1 MTEQPQHAAEAHA
14 DYEDA
19 AFTSSASV
27 FWSLRVGEALQ
38 AFIFLVS
45 LPFWKPLTWFVLVAG
60 SGVWLNWY
68 ANRPAIKQLPTQERR
83 WHYRWGIWLRMG
95 FGGTAVYFLYVTG
108 DVTMQLLL
116 STSLLC
122 SAVLLTLRMA
132 GDYVR
137 VLVAVAL
144 LLLPTSI
151 RNIYEGIT
159 GNILSLLIGLGGFVV
174 TTIIVFMSR
183 VQERVL
189 IAQFEMRKRA
199 ELATDAVASLGLAK
213 SRFFAAVSHDLRQ
226 PVHAIGLYLDPLI
239 ALANRSQNEAAMRA
253 TEGIRQSWRAL
264 DGLLS
269 QVLDLTRMDSG
280 ALQADVQSIELA
292 PLVRGLVMQQ
302 SAAAERAGIRI
313 VALVP
318 EARFAAADD
327 LMLKRVLSNLIDNAI
342 KFSPTGRPIVVALRS
357 AGADWHIQVRD
368 GGIGIAPDAQDKIF
382 EEFVQLNNEA
392 RDRKRGLGLG
402 LAISKRF
409 AMLMGGDISVRS
421 KLGCGCCM
429 TLRLR
434 KAPNEWQTFQPHQ
447 SQSFLVHSPTGVP
460 TPSSFGTLQSVQ
472 HNETPYL
479 PEQDILLVEDDNL
492 VSDAMCQLL
501 QSWGQTV
508 LQVAT
513 AEAAHA
519 KSSFGSIA
527 ICDVR
532 LPDGASGIEVA
543 LMLRAKG
550 KKVILIS
557 GETDAQVRS
566 AALTHGLD
574 LMIKPVSSSRLLRT
588 LQALK

>member
-1 MTEQPQHAAEAHA
+1 MTQVPAPVEAHA
-14 DYEDA
+14 DLEDA
-19 AFTSSASV
+19 AFTTSMPV

-38 AFIFLVS
+38 AFIFLIS
-45 LPFWKPLTWFVLVAG
+45 LPLWKPLAWFILVAG

-68 ANRPAIKQLPTQERR
+68 ANRPAIKKLPTQERR

-199 ELATDAVASLGLAK
+199 ERATDAVASIGLAK

-226 PVHAIGLYLDPLI
+226 PVHAIGLYLDPLLK
-239 ALANRSQNEAAMRA
+239 LAHSSHDEAAMRA

-280 ALQADVQSIELA
+280 ALQADVQSVELA

-318 EARFAAADD
+318 EGRFAAADD
-327 LMLKRVLSNLIDNAI
+327 LMLKRVLTNLIDNAI
-342 KFSPTGRPIVVALRS
+342 KFSPSGKPIVVSLRS
-357 AGADWHIQVRD
+357 AGDDWLVQVRD
-368 GGIGIAPDAQDKIF
+368 AGIGIAPDTQDKIF

-392 RDRKRGLGLG
+392 RDRRRGLGLG
-402 LAISKRF
+402 LAICKRF
-409 AMLMGGDISVRS
+409 ALLMGGDISVRS
-421 KLGCGCCM
+421 ALGKGCCM

-434 KAPNEWQTFQPHQ
+434 KAPKEWRPFQPQQ
-447 SQSFLVHSPTGVP
+447 SQSFLVHSATGEP
-460 TPSSFGTLQSVQ
+460 TPSSFGTLRSLQN
-472 HNETPYL
+472 NEKPYL
-479 PEQDILLVEDDNL
+479 PEQDILLVEDDTL
-492 VSDAMCQLL
+492 VVNAMRELL
-501 QSWGQTV
+501 ESWGQTV
-508 LQVAT
+508 LHVET
-513 AEAAHA
+513 AQAAYDKA
-519 KSSFGSIA
+519 NFGSVA

-532 LPDGASGIEVA
+532 LPDGASGIDVA
-543 LMLRAKG
+543 LMLRAMG
-550 KKVILIS
+550 KKVLLIS
-557 GETDAQVRS
+557 GETDAGVRS
-566 AALTHGLD
+566 AAQTHGLE
-574 LMIKPVSSSRLLRT
+574 LMIKPVSTSRMLRALQT
-588 LQALK
+588 LQ